1 MKKTL
6 SIAAMLCSGLLF
18 AQTEVTEVGPQYTV
32 AQEEVAPLNHDFAFT
47 LSGALCTADDDEPY
61 VNNMA
66 FMSAEWAYYISEN
79 HAFTFELGFG
89 YGGDDFSKAEYYSD
103 YKQYQHWYDSHYSD
117 RYDRY
122 SGYDFSYYRLSFNM
136 MAGFRTV
143 IPIMRNL
150 SATVGVKGGVDFQ
163 CLSLDHALDSY
174 YHYYDRPEF
183 EHDQVVWNV
192 GLVYAAYVGLNYQF
206 TEKTSLEL
214 GYQFRGTT
222 AEPEVT
228 NYWEKGQP
236 KVTAGKMNFHEI
248 KLGVRVKF

>member
-6 SIAAMLCSGLLF
+6 LISMMLLSGLTF
-18 AQTEVTEVGPQYTV
+18 AQTEETEVAPQYTV
-32 AQEEVAPLNHDFAFT
+32 APEVTQEVAEPLNYDFAFT
-47 LSGALCTADDDEPY
+47 LSGGLCTADDKDPY
-61 VNNMA
+61 VTNMA
-66 FMSAEWAYYISEN
+66 FLATEWAYYISEN

-89 YGGDDFSKAEYYSD
+89 YGGDDFGKPEYYND
-103 YKQYQHWYDSHYSD
+103 YKQHQNWYDYH
-117 RYDRY
+117 RGEN
-122 SGYDFSYYRLSFNM
+122 GYDFSYYRLSLNM

-163 CLSLDHALDSY
+163 CLSLDHPVDSY
-174 YHYYDRPEF
+174 YYYDRHEF
-183 EHDQVVWNV
+183 EHDQVVWCA

-206 TEKTSLEL
+206 TEKTSVEL

-228 NYWEKGQP
+228 NYWQKGQP
-236 KVTAGKMNFHEI
+236 TTTAAKLNFHEI